1 MLWSIDKLI
10 TTLDLTGS
18 FNFVEKPRLLTELAM
33 TDEQFLDMSILAGSS
48 LSRTF
53 PPAASD
59 FSLKTVIDLV
69 RQHKSGMGVLQR
81 WRESPSHAETFLRA
95 RLAVK
100 YSLVLTT
107 QGTCQPLPLVMQP
120 PQITA
125 ADVPSDLDE
134 IFSMRFPDEVYFFIC
149 RSFVSPQVVGWLS
162 SGMVAESQ
170 PFADSLEYR
179 RFVKDV
185 LTEGHTSPKCTTL
198 ALLAAGLHE
207 RWKQRRVVGAV
218 SCSR

>member
-1 MLWSIDKLI
+1 
-10 TTLDLTGS
+10 
-18 FNFVEKPRLLTELAM
+18 M

-149 RSFVSPQVVGWLS
+149 RSFV
-162 SGMVAESQ
+162 
-170 PFADSLEYR
+170 
-179 RFVKDV
+179 KDV

-207 RWKQRRVVGAV
+207 RWKQRRVVGPFP
-218 SCSR
+218 CSR